1 MKNYYAE
8 FEGQLKEEAILNAL
22 VAENLGKVKQNLSD
36 SEEKS
41 LGKRVVRKGGQKL
54 TGKQQELLDMLRQ
67 SPSISRKKLSN
78 LLKINESAVQKRL
91 ETLKK
96 KGVLKRKGAA
106 KGGSWQIIGR

>member
-1 MKNYYAE
+1 M
-8 FEGQLKEEAILNAL
+8 KEEAIMNAL

-41 LGKRVVRKGGQKL
+41 LGKRVVRKGGQKVVRKGGQKL

-96 KGVLKRKGAA
+96 KGGLKLKGAA
-106 KGGSWQIIGR
+106 KSGSWQIIGK